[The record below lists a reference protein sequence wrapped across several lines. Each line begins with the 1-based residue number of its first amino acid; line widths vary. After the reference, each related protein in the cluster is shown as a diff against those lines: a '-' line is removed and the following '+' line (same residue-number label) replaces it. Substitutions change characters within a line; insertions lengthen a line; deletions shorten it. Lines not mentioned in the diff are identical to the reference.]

1 MDRRRL
7 SPGQSQAKGRRKGD
21 VLDAQV
27 RRTYLTAASDEELQK
42 AVQEITDRLGELT
55 DQGKVI
61 DQRRKHLE
69 SIRVFALDKLPKDAA
84 TRQVK
89 VTEYLEFLTFLETSL
104 TKLNADRRALEIKK
118 RDLQPEQNVWQKK
131 LSELNSKA
139 QLEERA
145 VEISLRGQGQA
156 TVVLTYLLA
165 GASWE
170 PAHELRAEEAGEK
183 INISSYAVVRQS
195 TGELGARPS
204 CHSPLRT

>member
-27 RRTYLTAASDEELQK
+27 RRTYLTAASDEEVREAQK

-89 VTEYLEFLTFLETSL
+89 VTEYSEFLTFLETSL

-118 RDLQPEQNVWQKK
+118 RDLQPEQNVRQKK

-145 VEISLRGQGQA
+145 VEISLADKVKPPWSSPICWQVHPGNRPTNCG
-156 TVVLTYLLA
+156 
-165 GASWE
+165 
-170 PAHELRAEEAGEK
+170 LRK
-183 INISSYAVVRQS
+183 QVKK
-195 TGELGARPS
+195 
-204 CHSPLRT
+204 